1 MIKGTLHPATFAALA
16 DTDKMKAYV
25 GGSAAALPSDFEGES
40 IEESVKYA
48 FEHAGLNG
56 SEFLRTMFARMPIAK
71 LGIKIAGAGV
81 SNVLIDALIGH
92 ANINPTAK
100 MWINLIGRNVMQG
113 IISGYVDASDPEKG
127 RRALDQAI
135 HDVNTTQYVNKVEA
149 VVPGK
154 AMVVLMT
161 DPGTGIKMI
170 HAAAIDGAAYADI
183 PDSGAPA
190 VPATTCQHCE
200 QAYALH
206 AASFRKETSTTGG
219 KDGKGGST
227 KVTNP
232 PTYRNAKRM
241 LLTDAEALSGI
252 FYCPETWPAGK
263 PAPAKAPGP
272 AKTWMEKVGREGIEL
287 FDAVLLYP
295 KTTPSMVDDIKGEDI
310 ATEATNVPVDEW
322 IKLAKDIQ
330 AGTGLYAGCW
340 ISAPVGPVPT
350 PPVPT
355 PATVPPIGTMGRFAA
370 WIGSFF
376 GAPTAPKPAEA
387 PVTGLTKK
395 GFDLVLSK
403 IVSRGSGKLKAEN
416 VVKVAAFNAWETFWR
431 EENLK
436 VALKGLAVAA
446 GALVGYVTWAGVTLY
461 YYQAALFA
469 EPDADAGFTAADIN
483 EHVLSLFYWSISV
496 LLWFVVWYFA
506 GALRWA
512 TAGLLKS
519 ELPATAKA
527 TTVLFCGTASV
538 AISFL
543 LVDSWSKGIAFM
555 PALPLTVFVLTAIVG
570 DRFHSM
576 WHEDETIVHRWKRI
590 SLGKLNAVNALGTAA
605 IVGMLILIVIP
616 WIVPEATFRVSVESR
631 IVDGGEP
638 TFYVPT
644 PKGGAFPVSVLGR
657 TKADAITAEMIHV
670 TRSTDPKVPD
680 TATVDAT
687 KPVCLPKGSSLDLPG
702 YAEVEVADSK
712 CPAGEV
718 GWAVRERLFGRFL
731 DGGAK
736 EYGSLRELV
745 ADEQEADIELAEQL
759 KAATPETDRLA
770 AEAQARAEAEAKAKA
785 DAEALAKAQAEA
797 TASVVETTGG
807 QADAGPGRMVVS
819 DADRCAR
826 LAGYSPSLRASQGC
840 E

>member
-1 MIKGTLHPATFAALA
+1 MKGTLAPATFAALA

-56 SEFLRTMFARMPIAK
+56 SEFLRVMFARMPIAK
-71 LGIKIAGAGV
+71 LGIKIVGAGV
-81 SNVLIDALIGH
+81 SNVLFDALIGH
-92 ANINPTAK
+92 ANINPAAK

-135 HDVNTTQYVNKVEA
+135 HDTNTSQYVNKVEA

-161 DPGTGIKMI
+161 DPGTGIRMI
-170 HAAAIDGAAYADI
+170 HAAATEGAVYADI
-183 PDSGAPA
+183 LDSGAPA
-190 VPATTCQHCE
+190 VPATSCQHCE
-200 QAYALH
+200 QAYAQH
-206 AASFRKETSTTGG
+206 TAAFRKETTTTGAG
-219 KDGKGGST
+219 KDGKGGGT
-227 KVTNP
+227 KVTAP
-232 PTYRNAKRM
+232 PAYRNAKRM
-241 LLTDAEALSGI
+241 PLIDAEALANV
-252 FYCPETWPAGK
+252 FYCPDTWPAGK
-263 PAPAKAPGP
+263 PAPAKAPEK
-272 AKTWMEKVGREGIEL
+272 AKTWRQEVGDKGIEL

-295 KTTPSMVDDIKGEDI
+295 KNTPSVVDDIEGADI

-322 IKLAKDIQ
+322 IKLAVDVMGNQGI
-330 AGTGLYAGCW
+330 YEGCW
-340 ISAPVGPVPT
+340 NSTTTVV
-350 PPVPT
+350 PPVPPVV
-355 PATVPPIGTMGRFAA
+355 PATPTPGWMGSVERWFA
-370 WIGSFF
+370 GFF
-376 GAPTAPKPAEA
+376 TANPVAPKPAE
-387 PVTGLTKK
+387 PYGLTKK
-395 GFDLVLSK
+395 GFDLVLDK
-403 IVSRGSGKLKAEN
+403 IISRGKGKLRPEN
-416 VVKVAAFNAWETFWR
+416 VVKVATFTVWEKFR
-431 EENLK
+431 KEENWRT
-436 VALKGLAVAA
+436 ALKILTLGFGILLGYLAAA
-446 GALVGYVTWAGVTLY
+446 TAILYMYGV
-461 YYQAALFA
+461 
-469 EPDADAGFTAADIN
+469 
-483 EHVLSLFYWSISV
+483 SLFPKFGWWLTPSTVDGQVIGLFLTSIAV
-496 LLWFVVWYFA
+496 LIWFVVWYWSSA
-506 GALRWA
+506 IQWA
-512 TAGLLKS
+512 TAGILKS

-527 TTVLFCGTASV
+527 TTVLFCGTAAV
-538 AISFL
+538 AISVL
-543 LVDSWSKGIAFM
+543 LIDSWFNNVSFM
-555 PALPLTVFVLTAIVG
+555 SSAPMTVFVLTAIAG

-576 WHEDETIVHRWKRI
+576 WHAEETIVERWKKI

-616 WIVPEATFRVSVESR
+616 WIVPQATFRVSVESR

-687 KPVCLPKGSSLDLPG
+687 KAVCLPKGSSLDLPG
-702 YAEVEVADSK
+702 YAEVEVADSN

-745 ADEQEADIELAEQL
+745 ADEQEADIELAGQL

-785 DAEALAKAQAEA
+785 DAKAQAEA

-807 QADAGPGRMVVS
+807 QMDAGPGRMVVS

-826 LAGYSPSLRASQGC
+826 LAGYSPALRASQGC
-840 E
+840 D